1 MASTNSTEQ
10 LNCAARVDQAAT
22 KAYELIQ
29 RYAEV
34 SNPYDD
40 ETEDNPWRD
49 PHAMFDAMKVARGEL
64 MSAWNELNATTTTIT
79 ESNDSG
85 NEKREGDF
93 RAAYVDMVTDAFA
106 DVLENM
112 RNNEAQEIDLDIL
125 VDCLQSGYDLLTMQD
140 KDIFFREL
148 EEGEAEDE
156 DDTDNATPHE
166 RRRRELGFDVSVSS

>member
-1 MASTNSTEQ
+1 MTSTMSTEL
-10 LNCAARVDQAAT
+10 LNCAARVDLAAT

-34 SNPYDD
+34 SNPYE

-49 PHAMFDAMKVARGEL
+49 PHAMFDAMKVARGAL
-64 MSAWNELNATTTTIT
+64 MAAWNELNATTSTA

-85 NEKREGDF
+85 KEKSEGDF

-106 DVLENM
+106 DVLEDM
-112 RNNEAQEIDLDIL
+112 RNNETEEIDLDIL

-148 EEGEAEDE
+148 EEGENEDE
-156 DDTDNATPHE
+156 DDTDTLTPHE